1 MYGRELIYKKI
12 DESNHYSIHCV
23 LPRFFDANTG
33 VFQYLVFDF
42 MNVFC
47 PPCDVFTAPPAASYL
62 YFTEDGGATWVP
74 FPPAYP

>member
-1 MYGRELIYKKI
+1 
-12 DESNHYSIHCV
+12 
-23 LPRFFDANTG
+23 

-62 YFTEDGGATWVP
+62 YFTEDGVATWVP